1 MRDDRNIEEGGV
13 EVSFSATL
21 EYVRPIRHFLEAL
34 CAAASYSEE
43 ESQAIALVTTE
54 ILNNSIEH
62 GARGPSDEIHLSVVV
77 RDDLFRAEVRD
88 PGRGGEAFAA
98 TALQRAARAPNLDA
112 SRGRGLFL
120 IRRNMDRFEVFFD
133 PRKGTR
139 VVVYKAR
146 KP

>member
-1 MRDDRNIEEGGV
+1 MLADRNLEEGGV
-13 EVSFSATL
+13 ELSFSATL

-34 CAAASYSEE
+34 CSAANYSEE

-62 GARGPSDEIHLSVVV
+62 GAHGPTDEIHLSVVV

-88 PGRGGEAFAA
+88 PGRGGREFAD
-98 TALQRAARAPNLDA
+98 TALQKSSRAPNLDA

-120 IRRNMDRFEVFFD
+120 IRKNMDKFEVYFD

-139 VVVYKAR
+139 VVVFKAR
-146 KP
+146 KR